1 MFRRVVLP
9 VLFVLLATVVSD
21 VVCSSP
27 PPPLS
32 LSPSPPPPLSLSSP
46 LPFSSP
52 LHSPVPT
59 PVALAAPRLVSR
71 QPLQYR
77 LRERRPT
84 IHLVFDQAMDAQSL
98 AAALSVEPP
107 VRFRLRC
114 KGVDAYVTVLEPLT
128 PGVQY
133 EFHLAA
139 SATDVNGLP
148 LAFEPAW
155 SYQMEDLIAGQD
167 WPARRGDRSTPL
179 SIRFNYPMDMESV
192 QRALAIQP
200 AIEGDLKWN
209 ERRTIV
215 TLTPQAPLPNET
227 EYTVHFEAGLRD
239 ANGDELPPP
248 APLRFTTPPPILAT
262 QPRADQDVR
271 PATAIKV
278 TFDRLMDPQSTA
290 AAFQITPPVPGQIEW
305 RETTLVFRPEQGYLQ
320 EYTTY
325 TVTLTASAV
334 DDDGNPILREDYAW
348 SFTTGQAQD
357 VANFGWGPNG
367 QVVDAEG
374 RRAVQFGLFQEA
386 VSTTLR
392 FELYRLSLE
401 QFLDRYSSGFKG
413 VAGSENRPISTQ
425 GTGLART
432 WQVEAPQAVAYGT
445 VQGTIIPGDVLPGL
459 YVLNLEAGH
468 LNDQLILLLTRNV
481 VTLKQAEGQIV
492 AWVTDVDGSSKV
504 GVEVSVYAR
513 DGQLLSRG
521 LTGRDGVYR
530 TAVARDPQP
539 LIVVARDGDDLTAT
553 GLSNEW
559 LSTQNPWWG
568 WWAPAPAALDYAVY
582 AYTDRPIYRP
592 GQTVYFKGIVR
603 RDEDAVLSM
612 PPEGTPVT
620 VRIRDARDNVVQTLA
635 LATGRFGTL
644 DGEFHLAEGAMLGT
658 YAVECVVNGE
668 SHRQA
673 FKVQDYRKPD
683 YQVSVTPDAAQYVVG
698 ETMRVSVDS
707 RYFFGEPVPNARLV
721 VRQYEL
727 VERYWW
733 DEAADGEYD
742 WYQSSQPTI
751 SGVTDAN
758 GRFTFTLKAALGAYS
773 DRYDYF
779 AWQHNLRQTTWGIE
793 VTVDDGSHQT
803 VSSFATVKVFSAA
816 GKLSLDT
823 GGAFKTPGQPFTV
836 RAGVVTLSGAP
847 LSGRAMRLLLRRYD
861 AASGDYRI
869 VVQSASMTT
878 GDDGEAST
886 PFTVE
891 KPGYYQLYL
900 STTDPLG
907 NALEYQAWLSVF
919 SDAAS
924 WMGDGGGDLRIA
936 AERERYAPG
945 ETARL
950 IVESSFSGPALVTF
964 ERGTVRRTRLVQLSA
979 PLTVLEVPIQADDA
993 PNVFVTVNAWQEQ
1006 DTSPAAGSGD
1016 FSRPDSR
1023 LRTASVELQVPVSDK
1038 ALHVTITPDRRGTG
1052 LEEPVLGTWEEPV
1065 LGTWASRR
1073 WAGYAPRER
1082 ATFTVRVTNERGDP
1096 VSAELSLAL
1105 VDEAIYGL
1113 SEELAGPILDAFYC
1127 AREHIV
1133 RTYDGMALM
1142 RYIPCNCGGGEGGGG
1157 GDLAANPRSDFPDTA
1172 AWFPALTT
1180 DWNGEATVTV
1190 VMPDSLT
1197 RWRLTARAVT
1207 ADTQVGEGLA
1217 YVMTQQEI
1225 VVRPILPRGLTVGDR
1240 VEMAAMVHNYG
1251 ERSQDV
1257 AVSIASD
1264 GLEIE
1269 GVLTQTVRLA
1279 PGEQRIVRWR
1289 AEAARAGE
1297 AQVTVRADAG
1307 QVGDAVR
1314 LPLPIYPL
1322 AVPDVTT
1329 QVGQFSGEFT
1339 TTVFLPTQALG
1350 LSTVKIE
1357 LARSIAGSLLTGLEY
1372 LTGYPFGCVEQTMS
1386 KALPNAVVGRAFY
1399 QLGIGNPTLQAD
1411 LPPKIAASVQ
1421 RLYGFQHNDGGW
1433 GWWYDDSS
1441 HDYQTAW
1448 VVFGLTV
1455 TAQAGYEVDPAVI
1468 ERGVAWLKEHLGGMD
1483 RRTRAY
1489 ALYSMA
1495 SAGVGELEA
1504 TRALAREAGDLDTFS
1519 QAALALAL
1527 HEMGAQSEAEQ
1538 MLHVLERSA
1547 VVVEGAVYWPN
1558 APDDGHYN
1566 GKTMAS
1572 TTRST
1577 ALALSAFVHVEPK
1590 HELEPGI
1597 VRWLMGQRR
1606 QEGWGSTNETS
1617 FTVLA
1622 LTDHLLAV
1630 ESATSDTTY
1639 RVSLN
1644 GQVLASGL
1652 LGRGEPAVS
1661 MEIPASQLV
1670 RGPNRL
1676 RIEQGGDGHLYYVI
1690 ASRVYLPEE
1699 AIAAAGG
1706 VTVSRTFLDGETGRP
1721 ITSTVAGALVQ
1732 VRLEVTLPR
1741 DGFYVIVEDRL
1752 PGGLEALNEGL
1763 NTTSHE
1769 ASACEEPR
1777 YYWAEYGYNNKEV
1790 RGERVSFFITEMGAG
1805 QHTLT
1810 YLARATHAGEF
1821 VAMPAEVYAMYDATV
1836 WGRSGS
1842 ERFVVG
1848 RESR

>member
-1 MFRRVVLP
+1 MLRKVILP

-46 LPFSSP
+46 LPLSSP

-59 PVALAAPRLVSR
+59 PAALAAPRLVSR
-71 QPLQYR
+71 QPQQYR

-84 IHLVFDQAMDAQSL
+84 IHLVFDQAMDPRSL

-107 VRFRLRC
+107 VRLRLRC
-114 KGVDAYVTVLEPLT
+114 EGVDAYVTLLEPLT

-139 SATDVNGLP
+139 SATGVNGLH

-155 SYQMEDLIAGQD
+155 SYQMDDLIAGQD

-215 TLTPQAPLPNET
+215 TLIPPAPLPNET
-227 EYTVHFEAGLRD
+227 EYTVRFGAGLRD
-239 ANGDELPPP
+239 AHGDELPPP
-248 APLRFTTPPPILAT
+248 APLHFTTPPPILAT
-262 QPRADQDVR
+262 QPHADQDVQ
-271 PATAIKV
+271 PATAIEV

-305 RETTLVFRPEQGYLQ
+305 RETTLVFRPERGYLQ

-325 TVTLTASAV
+325 TVTIAASAV
-334 DDDGNPILREDYAW
+334 DGDGNPVLRGDTTW
-348 SFTTGQAQD
+348 SFTTGQAED

-367 QVVDAEG
+367 QVVDVEG

-386 VSTTLR
+386 MSTTLQ

-445 VQGTIIPGDVLPGL
+445 VQETIIPGDVPPGL
-459 YVLNLEAGH
+459 YILNLEAGR

-492 AWVTDVDGSSKV
+492 AWVTGVDGSSKA

-513 DGQLLSRG
+513 DGQLLTRG
-521 LTGRDGVYR
+521 LTGQDGVYR

-539 LIVVARDGDDLTAT
+539 LIAVARAGDDLTAT

-559 LSTQNPWWG
+559 LSTANPWWG

-620 VRIRDARDNVVQTLA
+620 VRIRDARDNVVQTLT
-635 LATGRFGTL
+635 LASGRFGTL
-644 DGEFHLAEGAMLGT
+644 DSEFHLAAGAMLGT

-698 ETMRVSVDS
+698 ESIRVSVDS
-707 RYFFGEPVPNARLV
+707 RYLFGQPVPNAPLT

-733 DEAADGEYD
+733 DEVAAEYD
-742 WYQSSQPTI
+742 WYRSNRPEI

-758 GRFTFTLKAALGAYS
+758 GGFTFTLKAALGPYS
-773 DRYDYF
+773 DQFGYF

-823 GGAFKTPGQPFTV
+823 GGTFKTPGQPFTV
-836 RAGVVTLSGAP
+836 RAGVVTLSGEP
-847 LSGRAMRLLLRRYD
+847 LGGRAMRLLLRRYD
-861 AASGDYRI
+861 VASGDYRT

-878 GDDGEAST
+878 GDGGEASI

-891 KPGYYQLYL
+891 QPGYYQLYL

-907 NALEYQAWLSVF
+907 NALEYQAWLYVF

-936 AERERYAPG
+936 AERESYAPG
-945 ETARL
+945 EAARL
-950 IVESSFSGPALVTF
+950 VVESSFSGPALLTF
-964 ERGTVRRTRLVQLSA
+964 ERGTTRRTRLVQLSA
-979 PLTVLEVPIQADDA
+979 PLTVVEVPIQADDA

-1006 DTSPAAGSGD
+1006 DTSATAGSGD
-1016 FSRPDSR
+1016 FNRPDSR

-1038 ALHVTITPDRRGTG
+1038 RLQVTITPDRER
-1052 LEEPVLGTWEEPV
+1052 
-1065 LGTWASRR
+1065 
-1073 WAGYAPRER
+1073 YAPRER
-1082 ATFTVRVTNERGDP
+1082 ATFTVRVTNERGEP

-1142 RYIPCNCGGGEGGGG
+1142 RYIPCECGGGGQGGGG
-1157 GDLAANPRSDFPDTA
+1157 GGLAANPRSDFPDTA

-1190 VMPDSLT
+1190 VLPDSLT

-1217 YVMTQQEI
+1217 HVVTQQEI
-1225 VVRPILPRGLTVGDR
+1225 VVRPILPRSLTVGDR
-1240 VEMAAMVHNYG
+1240 VEMAAIVHNYG

-1314 LPLPIYPL
+1314 LPLPIQPL

-1329 QVGQFSGEFT
+1329 QVGQFSGEFAT
-1339 TTVFLPTQALG
+1339 TAFWPTEALG

-1357 LARSIAGSLLTGLEY
+1357 LTRSIAGSLLTGLEY

-1433 GWWYDDSS
+1433 GWWYDDASN
-1441 HDYQTAW
+1441 DYQTAW

-1483 RRTRAY
+1483 PRTRAY

-1495 SAGVGELEA
+1495 SAGAGDVEA

-1527 HEMGAQSEAEQ
+1527 HEMGAEAEAEEV
-1538 MLHVLERSA
+1538 LHVLERSA
-1547 VVVEGAVYWPN
+1547 VVVEGGVYWPN

-1566 GKTMAS
+1566 EKTMAS

-1577 ALALSAFVHVEPK
+1577 ALALSAFVHVQPK

-1617 FTVLA
+1617 FAILA

-1644 GQVLASGL
+1644 GQTVASGL

-1661 MEIPASQLV
+1661 LKISASQMA
-1670 RGPNRL
+1670 RGANRL

-1690 ASRVYLPEE
+1690 ASRVYLPQE

-1706 VTVSRTFLDGETGRP
+1706 VTVTRTFLDGETGRP
-1721 ITSTVAGALVQ
+1721 ITSAVAGALVQ

-1769 ASACEEPR
+1769 ASTYQEPR

-1842 ERFVVG
+1842 ERFGVG
-1848 RESR
+1848 R